1 MTNLLASLGKSVH
14 GFFAANVNLTDL
26 GSAFKLMG
34 QGMLGI
40 FIVMAAISL
49 IVYLL
54 TKISSKK

>member
-1 MTNLLASLGKSVH
+1 MNSTTTVFASLGNSV
-14 GFFAANVNLTDL
+14 ADKVNITDL

-40 FIVMAAISL
+40 FVVMAAISL

-54 TKISSKK
+54 TKIPSNK